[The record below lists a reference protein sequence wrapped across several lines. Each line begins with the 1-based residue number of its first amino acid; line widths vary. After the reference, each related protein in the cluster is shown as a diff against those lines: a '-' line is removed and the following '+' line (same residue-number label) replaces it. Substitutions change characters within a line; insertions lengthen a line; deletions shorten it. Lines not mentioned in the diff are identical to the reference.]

1 MTEELLEIR
10 KKLSKKLKKDRF
22 EHTIGV
28 MYTAAS
34 LAMCYGE
41 DVEKALTAGLL
52 HDCAKYCSS
61 EDQIVLCRKHG
72 IELTESELEMPA
84 LIHAK
89 LGAYLAR
96 HKYKIKDPDILDA
109 ITYHT
114 TGRPGMTMLEKI
126 IYIADYIE
134 PNRKIIPGLQEIRG
148 LVFQDIDRA
157 VYLSAQRTVRYLKD
171 GGRAVDPMT
180 VSTCEYYK
188 KKKKKGDTHMNQS
201 KEMARIAWQALS
213 DKKGEDIKIIDITGV
228 SVLADYFII
237 ASGNS
242 ESQISALVDNVEEEL
257 HKAGYHLKQREGRSG
272 ASWIL
277 LNFGDI
283 IVHVFDKENR
293 LFYDLERIWK
303 DGKDIAPEQLAE

>member
-1 MTEELLEIR
+1 MVYW
-10 KKLSKKLKKDRF
+10 KKTVKKERF

-34 LAMCYGE
+34 LAMRYGE
-41 DVEKALTAGLL
+41 DVEQAMTAGLL
-52 HDCAKYCSS
+52 HDCGKFCPAK
-61 EDQIVLCRKHG
+61 EQIKLCKKNG
-72 IELTESELEMPA
+72 ISLTESEIEMPA

-96 HKYKIKDPDILDA
+96 HEYGVKDKDVLSA
-109 ITYHT
+109 VTYHT
-114 TGRPGMTMLEKI
+114 TGRPDMTMLEKI

-188 KKKKKGDTHMNQS
+188 
-201 KEMARIAWQALS
+201 
-213 DKKGEDIKIIDITGV
+213 
-228 SVLADYFII
+228 
-237 ASGNS
+237 
-242 ESQISALVDNVEEEL
+242 
-257 HKAGYHLKQREGRSG
+257 
-272 ASWIL
+272 
-277 LNFGDI
+277 
-283 IVHVFDKENR
+283 
-293 LFYDLERIWK
+293 
-303 DGKDIAPEQLAE
+303 

>member
-89 LGAYLAR
+89 LGAYLAS

-126 IYIADYIE
+126 IYIAE
-134 PNRKIIPGLQEIRG
+134 PEDHPRAAGNTRTGISGYRPRRISVRTADRTLPERRRKSSGSH
-148 LVFQDIDRA
+148 DR
-157 VYLSAQRTVRYLKD
+157 Q
-171 GGRAVDPMT
+171 
-180 VSTCEYYK
+180 
-188 KKKKKGDTHMNQS
+188 HM
-201 KEMARIAWQALS
+201 
-213 DKKGEDIKIIDITGV
+213 
-228 SVLADYFII
+228 
-237 ASGNS
+237 
-242 ESQISALVDNVEEEL
+242 
-257 HKAGYHLKQREGRSG
+257 
-272 ASWIL
+272 
-277 LNFGDI
+277 
-283 IVHVFDKENR
+283 
-293 LFYDLERIWK
+293 
-303 DGKDIAPEQLAE
+303 